1 MAKPP
6 ATPATDPQG
15 TTSARPL
22 LKIAAPFVVFAATW
36 AADRAL
42 SAGYSAVTGK
52 KPPDVDDR
60 RVSFTRALAWTLATA
75 TTAAVIQ
82 LVIYRAASK
91 PAPPHDS

>member
-1 MAKPP
+1 MK
-6 ATPATDPQG
+6 
-15 TTSARPL
+15 SAHPV
-22 LKIAAPFVVFAATW
+22 LKIAAPFVVLAATW

-52 KPPDVDDR
+52 KPPNVDDR
-60 RVSFTRALAWTLATA
+60 AVSFARALTWTLATA

-91 PAPPHDS
+91 GIPDDES